1 MMYLSLLITLLIIS
15 AAVEAWI
22 PMVKVPKTSSQ
33 FHEVISASSWNF
45 QMKDSKGTRLPLP
58 ILRMS
63 KGRGRKAIQR
73 KETDFLEFLEAPIVP
88 KVDASDVSNDPNED
102 ELAHLVKTIAKAA
115 DKRKAEDIKA
125 IRVSK
130 LTATTAF
137 IVIVSGNSRPQ
148 NQAIAAAISD
158 DVEQLYQGRTTKSGK
173 MEGSADSGWILL
185 DYGDVMVHVM
195 TPKSRLFYDIEGI
208 WKKGEVLDLSEIL
221 VPNNSLGSDDGLS
234 VSSKPE
240 VEEED
245 PFWT

>member
-1 MMYLSLLITLLIIS
+1 
-15 AAVEAWI
+15 
-22 PMVKVPKTSSQ
+22 MVNMPKMSSPSNQ
-33 FHEVISASSWNF
+33 VISPLSWNF
-45 QMKDSKGTRLPLP
+45 HMKDSKDRLSLLV
-58 ILRMS
+58 LRMS

-73 KETDFLEFLEAPIVP
+73 KEMDFLEFLEAPIVP
-88 KVDASDVSNDPNED
+88 KVDASDVSNDPDED

-158 DVEQLYQGRTTKSGK
+158 DVEQLFQGRTTKSGK

-208 WKKGEVLDLSEIL
+208 WKKGEVLDLSDIL
-221 VPNNSLGSDDGLS
+221 VPNNSITDAGLTA
-234 VSSKPE
+234 SSHPE
-240 VEEED
+240 EEED

>member
-1 MMYLSLLITLLIIS
+1 
-15 AAVEAWI
+15 
-22 PMVKVPKTSSQ
+22 
-33 FHEVISASSWNF
+33 
-45 QMKDSKGTRLPLP
+45 
-58 ILRMS
+58 MS
-63 KGRGRKAIQR
+63 KGRGKKATQR
-73 KETDFLEFLEAPIVP
+73 KETDFLEFLEGPIVP
-88 KVDASDVSNDPNED
+88 KVDASEISNDPNQD
-102 ELAHLVKTIAKAA
+102 ELADLVRTIAKAA

-148 NQAIAAAISD
+148 NQAIAAAISE
-158 DVEQLYQGRTTKSGK
+158 DVEQFYNGMKTKSGK

-208 WKKGEVLDLSEIL
+208 WKKGEVLDLSGIL
-221 VPNNSLGSDDGLS
+221 VPNNSFNDGGPA
-234 VSSKPE
+234 SSSLP
-240 VEEED
+240 EEED